1 MCTSDT
7 SVQVT
12 TQIPDTDQTLT
23 DRVTSSSSA
32 YDTTSSPIESARGSG
47 GIAAAIV
54 IVVLV
59 VIVLTGIAV
68 AVAILFVIRWRK
80 KSASEPQDAIQHGT
94 VKGIGMSLVKSVI
107 MYLNKIPWLAC
118 AKDVL

>member
-1 MCTSDT
+1 MTVFSSYDA
-7 SVQVT
+7 
-12 TQIPDTDQTLT
+12 
-23 DRVTSSSSA
+23 TSSL
-32 YDTTSSPIESARGSG
+32 IENGRVSG

-80 KSASEPQDAIQHGT
+80 RSASEPQDAIQHGT
-94 VKGIGMSLVKSVI
+94 VKGIGMSLVK
-107 MYLNKIPWLAC
+107 MA
-118 AKDVL
+118 